1 MQTSTASTSAAAVT
15 PPTAAKTIAAKS
27 NTVDYNGF
35 LQLLIAQL
43 KNQDPTS
50 PSDSTQFVSQ
60 LASFS
65 AVEQQVQTNSKL
77 SSLLASSKLSQAD
90 AVIGRTLTSA
100 DGSVSGKVV
109 SVTLTDT
116 GDEGDARQRQEY
128 RCRRR
133 CIGELNE

>member
-1 MQTSTASTSAAAVT
+1 MQTTIS
-15 PPTAAKTIAAKS
+15 PTAASAAQPAAAKGAAAKS

-43 KNQDPTS
+43 KNQDPTT
-50 PSDSTQFVSQ
+50 PTDSTQFVSQ

-65 AVEQQVQTNSKL
+65 SVEQQVQTNSKL
-77 SSLLASSKLSQAD
+77 SSLLTSSKLAQAD

-109 SVTLTDT
+109 SVTLTDAGARAT
-116 GDEGDARQRQEY
+116 LDSGKTIDVGDGVSVS
-128 RCRRR
+128 
-133 CIGELNE
+133 